1 MLKKILGIFESKKMG
16 ILDKTLPLDKR
27 LELAHNI
34 FFNALKNSNISTIEN
49 RKLSNDN
56 LFEHSKQIFFGTEK
70 NIIKTYGEFGTQ
82 MICLELIEKIKTKS
96 IKYKTNAEFNE
107 MVSIYKKSINQ

>member
-1 MLKKILGIFESKKMG
+1 MNIAKII
-16 ILDKTLPLDKR
+16 DHT
-27 LELAHNI
+27 NI
-34 FFNALKNSNISTIEN
+34 KITA
-49 RKLSNDN
+49 
-56 LFEHSKQIFFGTEK
+56 TEK

-82 MICLELIEKIKTKS
+82 MICLELIEKIKNKS